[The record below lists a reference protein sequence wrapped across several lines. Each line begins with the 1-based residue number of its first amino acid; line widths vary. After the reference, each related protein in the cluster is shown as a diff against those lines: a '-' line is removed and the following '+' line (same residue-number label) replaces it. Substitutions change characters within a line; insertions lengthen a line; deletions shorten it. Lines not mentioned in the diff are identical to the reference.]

1 MARKKAEGAGV
12 KAPARLMDAI
22 VSRIRQHEGEESSIV
37 TDAVAGAKDYI
48 STQSLTLDMALNMPG
63 IPVGRL
69 TVIRGWES
77 SGKSTLITHL
87 VAETLQ
93 RGGLAV
99 LLDSEFAFDEERAA
113 RIGVDMDG
121 NFLLA
126 QPPTVEASI
135 ALIESS
141 ITEMREETPDALAL
155 RVWDS
160 VGGTP
165 TKSQIE
171 NEFGESEARG
181 QHARIISSALR
192 RITGLVAKENIALVI
207 VNQNK
212 ELVDSASFRSSETST
227 MLARHPL
234 QFHASTI
241 IDMRKGTELVL
252 GDKSK
257 PDAEAYG
264 IMARAKIT
272 KNKCSNPFGKCE
284 IKVLFDTGFDDA
296 YAHFQAALRLGIIK
310 KKGSWYNMADAKEG
324 AFHEVNFAG
333 ILADNDGLRERIATA
348 AREKFWS
355 ETVRARF
362 LSPKNPPQTITKSR

>member
-1 MARKKAEGAGV
+1 MARTKDEGAGV

-22 VSRIRQHEGEESSIV
+22 VSRIRQNEGEDSSII
-37 TDAVAGAKDYI
+37 TDAVAGATDYI
-48 STQSLTLDMALNMPG
+48 STQSLALDMALNMPG

-69 TVIRGWES
+69 TVVRGWES

-93 RGGLAV
+93 RGGLAM
-99 LLDSEFAFDEERAA
+99 LLDSEFAFDEERAK

-121 NFLLA
+121 EFLLM
-126 QPPTVEASI
+126 QPPTVEKAI

-141 ITEMREETPDALAL
+141 IKEIRQDTPDALVL
-155 RVWDS
+155 VVWDS

-165 TKSQIE
+165 TQAQIE

-212 ELVDSASFRSSETST
+212 ELNIDGAPFRSSENST

-241 IDMRKGTELVL
+241 IDMRKGSELVL
-252 GDKSK
+252 GDKTK

-264 IMARAKIT
+264 IIAKAKIT

-284 IKVLFDTGFDDA
+284 IRVLFDTGFDDT
-296 YAHFQAALRLGIIK
+296 YAHFQAALRIGMIQ
-310 KKGSWYNMADAKEG
+310 KKGTWYQMAGVDK
-324 AFHEVNFAG
+324 AFHEGDFES
-333 ILADNDGLRERIATA
+333 ILDSQDGLLDRIALA
-348 AREKFWS
+348 AREQLWS
-355 ETVRARF
+355 ETVKSRF
-362 LSPKNPPQTITKSR
+362 LSGG

>member
-1 MARKKAEGAGV
+1 MARTKVEGAGV
-12 KAPARLMDAI
+12 EAPARLMDAI
-22 VSRIRQHEGEESSIV
+22 VARIKQHEGDESSIV
-37 TDAVAGAKDYI
+37 TDSVAGATDYI
-48 STQSLTLDMALNMPG
+48 STQSLALDMALNMPG

-69 TVIRGWES
+69 TVVRGWES

-93 RGGLAV
+93 RSGLAV

-141 ITEMREETPDALAL
+141 IKEIREETPDALAL
-155 RVWDS
+155 VVWDS

-181 QHARIISSALR
+181 QHARIISSAR

-212 ELVDSASFRSSETST
+212 ELVDSSPFRSSETST

-252 GDKSK
+252 GDKTN

-264 IMARAKIT
+264 ITARAKIT

-296 YAHFQAALRLGIIK
+296 YAHFQAALKLGIVK
-310 KKGSWYNMADAKEG
+310 KKGSWYNTDG
-324 AFHEVNFAG
+324 VDRAFHEADFGA
-333 ILADNDGLRERIATA
+333 ILDSQEGLLDRIALA

-362 LSPKNPPQTITKSR
+362 LLGGE